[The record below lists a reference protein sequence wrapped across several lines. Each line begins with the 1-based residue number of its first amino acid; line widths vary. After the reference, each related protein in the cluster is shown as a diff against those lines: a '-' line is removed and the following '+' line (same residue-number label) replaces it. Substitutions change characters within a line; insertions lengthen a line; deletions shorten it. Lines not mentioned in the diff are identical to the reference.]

1 MISPDEIR
9 NYKYFATAP
18 MDVLK
23 ALADAS
29 MLKTFKTG
37 ERLLEEG
44 DQARNLMIIK
54 SGEVEIIYQLGDDR
68 QVVAEYAI
76 KGDVISWS
84 AVLAPYKLTA
94 SAVGSK
100 DGELLSVDGTAL
112 IGLCE
117 KDAALG
123 YRLMTEI
130 AKGLRE
136 RLTGLRVQIAAMK

>member
-9 NYKYFATAP
+9 HYKYFADAP
-18 MDVLK
+18 REVLK

-29 MLKTFKTG
+29 TLRTFKAG

-44 DQARNLMIIK
+44 DLARHLMIIR
-54 SGEVEIIYQLGDDR
+54 SGEVEIIYQLGDSR

-94 SAVGSK
+94 SAIATK
-100 DGELLSVDGTAL
+100 DGELLAVEGSELRD
-112 IGLCE
+112 LCE
-117 KDAALG
+117 RDCKLG
-123 YRLMTEI
+123 CRLMTEI

-136 RLTGLRVQIAAMK
+136 RLTGLRVQIAATK